1 MRIVYCIDNYGAGG
15 IQQITVVKANALAE
29 KPGNR
34 VWIAYTDLPQEGGF
48 HSPSDKVQLIDLGIR
63 YRNNHLR
70 FPWNLFKYLS
80 DNKKHKTAL
89 AAFLKEIHPDIV
101 ISTGKQE
108 KYFIPSIK
116 GPWGLIKELHISK
129 GVRVMR
135 ASTWWEKRLAWILE
149 WFEYRNVLQKYN
161 RLVVFT
167 SEEKD
172 RAWGK
177 DSRVAVIPN
186 PTRVLTGHTI
196 SYSQKRIIAVGRLE
210 AGKNYASLIRAFSIL
225 APRFPDWSLSI
236 FGDGSLRSDLQSQI
250 NVLGLSE
257 CVSLPGFASDLESCF
272 VKSSFFVHT
281 SLYETFGMVIIEA
294 MGCGLP
300 AIAYDCPYGP
310 KSIIGNN
317 IDGYLVPMGD
327 ESALV
332 SSMASL
338 MENES
343 LRKQMGMAAM
353 EKAKRFSIDHICS
366 LWEQL
371 FQQVILEK
379 SNGRLC

>member
-1 MRIVYCIDNYGAGG
+1 MKIVYCIDSYGAGG
-15 IQQITVVKANALAE
+15 IEQITVLKANALAE
-29 KPGNR
+29 KNDNH
-34 VWIAYTDLPQEGGF
+34 VWIVYTDLPREGGF
-48 HSPSDKVQLIDLGIR
+48 HFPSNRVQMIDLRIR
-63 YRNNHLR
+63 YRDNRLS
-70 FPWNLFKYLS
+70 FPWSFLKHLAK
-80 DNKKHKTAL
+80 NKKHKTAL

-101 ISTGKQE
+101 VSTGMRE
-108 KYFIPSIK
+108 KYFISSIK
-116 GPWGLIKELHISK
+116 GPWGLIRELHISK

-135 ASTWWEKRLAWILE
+135 ASSWWDKRLAWILE

-167 SEEKD
+167 SDEKD

-177 DSRVAVIPN
+177 DPRVAVIPN
-186 PTRVLTGHTI
+186 PTRILTGQTS

-250 NVLGLSE
+250 NDLGLSE
-257 CVSLPGFASDLESCF
+257 RVSLPGFASDIESCF
-272 VKSSFFVHT
+272 IKSSFFVHT

-300 AIAYDCPYGP
+300 AIAFDCPYGP
-310 KSIIGNN
+310 RSIISNN
-317 IDGYLVPMGD
+317 IDGYLVPIDD

-332 SSMASL
+332 SSMSSL

-343 LRKQMGMAAM
+343 LRKQMGIAAM
-353 EKAKRFSIDHICS
+353 EKAKQFSIDHIRS

-371 FQQVILEK
+371 FQQVIWEK
-379 SNGRLC
+379 RKGRL